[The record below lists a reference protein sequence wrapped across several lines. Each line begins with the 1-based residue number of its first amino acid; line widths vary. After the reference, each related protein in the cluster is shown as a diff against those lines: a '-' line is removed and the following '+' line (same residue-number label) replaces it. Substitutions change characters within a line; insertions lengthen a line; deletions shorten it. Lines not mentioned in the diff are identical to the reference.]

1 MTTTL
6 QRRGRAWRIS
16 GPDGRLIPNV
26 DTDQIFHNAHLA
38 ITERSQ
44 MAPFAFGNLE
54 GWEDFPTRVQA
65 GDMLLVGPNFGS
77 GSSRQQAVDCFL
89 ALGVS
94 AIVGVSF
101 AAIYQRNA
109 VNAALPLVLFPGLEE
124 APVATGDE
132 VELDLATGSL
142 RNLTSGDE
150 VSGVRPLSQVQL
162 DILQAGDLFAFAK
175 NS

>member
-1 MTTTL
+1 MTTPL
-6 QRRGRAWRIS
+6 HRRGRAWRIS

-54 GWEDFPTRVQA
+54 GWEDFPTRVRA
-65 GDMLLVGPNFGS
+65 GDVLLVGSNFGS

-94 AIVGVSF
+94 AVVGVSF

-109 VNAALPLVLFPGLEE
+109 INAALPLVLFPDLEE
-124 APVATGDE
+124 APLATGDE
-132 VELDLATGSL
+132 LELDLATGSM
-142 RNLTSGDE
+142 RNLTSPCQ
-150 VSGVRPLSQVQL
+150 VSGARPLSQVQL
-162 DILQAGDLFAFAK
+162 DILQAGDLFTFAK
-175 NS
+175 GT